1 MARRKKKV
9 MRTPKAAR
17 RAARKRRSG
26 VAERRKKQFTYRG
39 LTVDELNE
47 LPMFAPDDDPDA
59 LSVEAIMPARGRR
72 SMSRGYAAG
81 ITNGG
86 SNLDEEH
93 FINRLREKLQSCDIV
108 QQAML
113 DIVKGAEGFEC
124 RSEGKF
130 LNYVN
135 RAVENRIRDEAD
147 HWQTQKRDIKKEVA
161 IDGARTPQNS
171 TPLDMPDAHDTPTPS
186 LVAIRN
192 EELATLERAMDL
204 LGQQSEEYCELI
216 IAVQIEGRTYAEIAE
231 EVGKNMRNLEM
242 FGLPGVKN
250 LNLYLQK
257 IKKSPTEKPKKIEKE
272 NKPQSKEFCPI
283 HCGTIFLDNC
293 KMLEALKSIKF
304 FNVSYPLLLL
314 PFLSRASDIVGKKIA
329 AQYEGNNF
337 LLNFD
342 KTIFSKNIRNDQII
356 TLAKEVSIEFL
367 ENNNSFSDQEWKE
380 LYKLSEE
387 TFVEETDSLKT
398 KGAGAGL
405 TDND

>member
-1 MARRKKKV
+1 MQSFNEIDTTSKRAS
-9 MRTPKAAR
+9 KAA
-17 RAARKRRSG
+17 G
-26 VAERRKKQFTYRG
+26 
-39 LTVDELNE
+39 
-47 LPMFAPDDDPDA
+47 FAW
-59 LSVEAIMPARGRR
+59 G
-72 SMSRGYAAG
+72 
-81 ITNGG
+81 
-86 SNLDEEH
+86 
-93 FINRLREKLQSCDIV
+93 
-108 QQAML
+108 
-113 DIVKGAEGFEC
+113 
-124 RSEGKF
+124 
-130 LNYVN
+130 
-135 RAVENRIRDEAD
+135 
-147 HWQTQKRDIKKEVA
+147 
-161 IDGARTPQNS
+161 
-171 TPLDMPDAHDTPTPS
+171 
-186 LVAIRN
+186 
-192 EELATLERAMDL
+192 
-204 LGQQSEEYCELI
+204 
-216 IAVQIEGRTYAEIAE
+216 IAE

-283 HCGTIFLDNC
+283 YCGTIFLDNC

-304 FNVSYPLLLL
+304 FDVSYPLLLL
-314 PFLSRASDIVGKKIA
+314 PFLSRASDVVGKKIT
-329 AQYEGNNF
+329 AQYEGNDF

-387 TFVEETDSLKT
+387 TFVEETDSLKA